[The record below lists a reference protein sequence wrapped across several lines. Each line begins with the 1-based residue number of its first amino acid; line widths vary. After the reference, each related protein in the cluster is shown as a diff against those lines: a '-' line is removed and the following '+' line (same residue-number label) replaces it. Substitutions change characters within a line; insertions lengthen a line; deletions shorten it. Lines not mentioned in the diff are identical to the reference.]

1 MPDLLPWLATL
12 WLLTLLGFPAAHL
25 ILRRLPDRG
34 WGISRTL
41 ALLLLAWLTWLG
53 GTAGI
58 IPNSPAGIWATLT
71 LLAAGSAALAWRQR
85 TELLDFIRRCW
96 PILVVTELL
105 FLAVFAFWT
114 LVVSEVP
121 AINHTEKPMDF
132 GIMNA
137 VALADRFPPQD
148 HWLAGHPVAYYY
160 GGHLIAALLSTMSGV
175 PTDTAYNLM
184 LATLPALLAA
194 GISGLTYGLL
204 RLAGARIAPALAG
217 GAATALAVILLGN
230 LSGVPEL
237 AYARGLGA
245 ADFWQWL
252 GIKGLLEAPAGA
264 AAWFP
269 EGHFWWWRG
278 SRIIDTLS
286 PDGASLD
293 YTITETPF
301 FSFLLGDL
309 HAHSSALPFAAL
321 ALTLALAMLTAPHPP
336 GLAWLRQRPCEFP
349 TLALALGALAFIN
362 TWDFPLYIVIIAAA
376 AGLRRFT
383 AGGGPWP
390 ALMTATALAAALAI
404 AGALLYLPFY
414 LSFDSQA
421 AGILPTI
428 GPATRPI
435 HFLIV
440 MGLPTLLAAGLTI
453 RALLQ
458 PPETATPRPEPA
470 GTTALRPQPASTATP
485 RPEPAST
492 TTSRPE
498 PARPTAPQPEPAS
511 TTAPQPEPASTTAP
525 QPEPTETAVPPSRN
539 LSRNLALTAA
549 AISAAPLLLWLAAAA
564 LRIALAPAGELTPAD
579 GFITGRML
587 LALPL
592 LAIAGLTLYAALL
605 RASHRSPAS
614 HQPPTS
620 QRPPASNQ
628 PPTSPAIIFALLLAA
643 AGFYLLAG
651 AELFHIADL
660 FGNRMNTVFKVYYQ
674 AWLLLG
680 IAGAVAV
687 YHIITTAIAP
697 PIPGARWTTAARPLL
712 RRAPAALWAT
722 LAALLLLASAYYP
735 TAALLERTG
744 WAQDGESWND
754 NTLSGTDYLRHF
766 APDEYHAIQWLNR
779 QPGPGA
785 IVTAVG
791 DSYTDYGRIA
801 SATGRATILAWESH
815 EIQWRGD
822 ARAFAGRR
830 DDVAT
835 IYESADGAAV
845 TDLLRQY
852 AVRWVI
858 VGPRERET
866 HGDATPRR
874 MAQWVSEG
882 RLTPAF
888 SAGSIAIYEVQ

>member
-25 ILRRLPDRG
+25 IVGRLPDRG

-53 GTAGI
+53 GTAGV
-58 IPNSPAGIWATLT
+58 IPNSPAGIWATLA
-71 LLAAGSAALAWRQR
+71 LLAIGSAALAWRQR
-85 TELLDFIRRCW
+85 TQLLDFIRRRW

-105 FLAVFAFWT
+105 FLAVFAFWS
-114 LVVSEVP
+114 LVISEVP

-137 VALADRFPPQD
+137 VAIADRFPPQD

-237 AYARGLGA
+237 AHARGLGA
-245 ADFWQWL
+245 APFWQWL
-252 GIKGLLEAPAGA
+252 GIKGLLEAPAGT

-269 EGHFWWWRG
+269 DGHFWWWRG

-336 GLAWLRQRPCEFP
+336 GRAWLRQRPCEFP
-349 TLALALGALAFIN
+349 TLALVLGALAFIN

-428 GPATRPI
+428 GPATRPV

-458 PPETATPRPEPA
+458 PPETAPPKPEPA
-470 GTTALRPQPASTATP
+470 STTAP

-492 TTSRPE
+492 T
-498 PARPTAPQPEPAS
+498 APP
-511 TTAPQPEPASTTAP
+511 
-525 QPEPTETAVPPSRN
+525 PEPTETAVPSPRN
-539 LSRNLALTAA
+539 LPRNLALTAA

-564 LRIALAPAGELTPAD
+564 LRIALAPAGELAPAA

-605 RASHRSPAS
+605 RASR
-614 HQPPTS
+614 QPP
-620 QRPPASNQ
+620 A
-628 PPTSPAIIFALLLAA
+628 SPAIIFALLLTA

-680 IAGAVAV
+680 VAGAVAV
-687 YHIITTAIAP
+687 YHIIAIAIAP
-697 PIPGARWTTAARPLL
+697 PTPGTRWTAARPLL
-712 RRAPAALWAT
+712 RRAPAALWTT

-754 NTLSGTDYLRHF
+754 NTLSGIDYLRHF
-766 APDEYHAIQWLNR
+766 APDEYHAIQWLHR

-801 SATGRATILAWESH
+801 SATGRATILAWQSH

-835 IYESADGAAV
+835 IYESDDGAAV

-866 HGDATPRR
+866 YGDAIPRR